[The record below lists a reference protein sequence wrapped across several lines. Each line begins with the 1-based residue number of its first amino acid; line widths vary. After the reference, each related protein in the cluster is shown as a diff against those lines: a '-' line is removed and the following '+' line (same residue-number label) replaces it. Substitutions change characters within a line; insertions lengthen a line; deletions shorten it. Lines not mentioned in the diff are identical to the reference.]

1 MLHLSIERLA
11 ALADEAPTPEERAHL
26 AACDAC
32 AREQRAHAALFDMAA
47 SERESIGVPLTSWEN
62 IAGRLRDEGLVA
74 GRSHRAMSVGLRAA
88 AVLVLIGA
96 GALIGRASAGKALI
110 PGGFT
115 GTEASPVADVSSD
128 SAPATFASVEDA
140 RRWQRFYAN
149 AYQRAVT
156 YLAQNDTNETG
167 AETPAVMRT
176 RLSALDQVSRIAR
189 EALND
194 APYDPVINDVY
205 LNSFG
210 QREATLRQ
218 LNAVLPQ
225 GVRLKSF

>member
-1 MLHLSIERLA
+1 
-11 ALADEAPTPEERAHL
+11 
-26 AACDAC
+26 
-32 AREQRAHAALFDMAA
+32 MAA
-47 SERESIGVPLTSWEN
+47 SERESIGVPLTDWDTLARRLKDEDLLVPAARRRRGLY
-62 IAGRLRDEGLVA
+62 AG
-74 GRSHRAMSVGLRAA
+74 MRAA
-88 AVLVLIGA
+88 AALLLIGG
-96 GALIGRASAGKALI
+96 GALMGRASTGATLI
-110 PGGFT
+110 PGGLT
-115 GTEASPVADVSSD
+115 GTAPAPIALNADST
-128 SAPATFASVEDA
+128 PATFASVDEA
-140 RRWQRFYAN
+140 RRWQRVYAT

-156 YLAQNDTNETG
+156 YLAAYDTS
-167 AETPAVMRT
+167 ASSSETPAVMRT

>member
-1 MLHLSIERLA
+1 
-11 ALADEAPTPEERAHL
+11 
-26 AACDAC
+26 
-32 AREQRAHAALFDMAA
+32 MAA
-47 SERESIGVPLTSWEN
+47 SERESIGVPLTDWETL
-62 IAGRLRDEGLVA
+62 AGRLKDDGLLVEPVRR
-74 GRSHRAMSVGLRAA
+74 GRGMSIGLRAA
-88 AVLVLIGA
+88 AVLILIGA
-96 GALIGRASAGKALI
+96 GALMGRASAGRPLI

-115 GTEASPVADVSSD
+115 GIESNPVAEFPD
-128 SAPATFASVEDA
+128 SAPANFASVEDA
-140 RRWQRFYAN
+140 RRWQRFYAS
-149 AYQRAVT
+149 AYQRAVS
-156 YLAQNDTNETG
+156 YLAQNDTAQSST
-167 AETPAVMRT
+167 ETPAVMRT